1 MKESDIVH
9 ENGRVFVL
17 REPKT
22 YNVCISGPTHA
33 ISDSAYHRNADGLSI
48 AIARAN
54 YLARQDVDAIYA
66 ALCRAARK
74 L

>member
-17 REPKT
+17 REPGAYT
-22 YNVCISGPTHA
+22 VCISGPTHA
-33 ISDSAYHRNADGLSI
+33 ISDSSYHRNADGLSI
-48 AIARAN
+48 AVARAN
-54 YLARQDVDAIYA
+54 YLAGRDVDAIYES
-66 ALCRAARK
+66 LCRAARK